1 MSWDHLEKNPPW
13 FVRCMARR
21 KVHAKVVVAVSDEE
35 LAISSGIPVARIQA
49 IYHQRNWDSIPMRE
63 IRAFCAA
70 CGFDPFSFKSRN
82 RFYAYKAAVRSGRC
96 TTPTSSPSTTCC
108 VSTDKRPRWCA
119 TPDSS
124 LPDGP
129 RTTSCCGARAAQAS
143 PH

>member
-1 MSWDHLEKNPPW
+1 MSWEHLEKNPPW

-49 IYHQRNWDSIPMRE
+49 IYHQRNWDSIPLRD

-82 RFYAYKAAVRSGRC
+82 RFHAYKAAVRSGRC
-96 TTPTSSPSTTCC
+96 AGFTYLKKSPWWTTVFAPLLRE
-108 VSTDKRPRWCA
+108 VHH
-119 TPDSS
+119 
-124 LPDGP
+124 
-129 RTTSCCGARAAQAS
+129 AA
-143 PH
+143 